1 MPVPDPTGYRQTRQQ
16 RVTLGEERLTL
27 VTRPGFADWADV
39 TPAMNLLAAHAR
51 INAGERVLV
60 GPCGHGALGVWAAR
74 QTEPR
79 LVTCLDTHWIAAE
92 TARAT
97 AQRNGLP
104 DLAVSAV
111 APRPDQGPW
120 EVVLLL
126 LPKGRDLAR
135 LWLLNA
141 ALATVPGGRIYIA
154 GPNRGG
160 IKSFV
165 QDAEGLL
172 GPSVLLGYKGGNR
185 AVVLTRPA
193 DLPDPLP
200 PIYQQPGLL
209 EGTFAT
215 ISTTVAGAER
225 TLYTRPGVFSRD
237 AVDEGT
243 SLLLEA
249 LSVRPDE
256 RALDLG
262 CGYGIVGLHMALE
275 APQGAVTLVDVDSL
289 ACQCARETLARN
301 GVTDAPVLHGDG
313 MAAVPEQQ
321 FTLVVSN
328 PPFHAGLDVNLDM
341 TAAFIRESYDALE
354 RSGRLVLVANRFLTY
369 QRMLQEHFGRVEI
382 LARTPQ
388 FQVLS
393 AAKRRPRAPSQ
404 R

>member
-1 MPVPDPTGYRQTRQQ
+1 MPAPDPTDYRQTRQQ
-16 RVTLGEERLTL
+16 AVTLGDTSLTL
-27 VTRPGFADWADV
+27 VTRPGFADWAEV
-39 TPAMNLLAAHAR
+39 TPAMNLLATHAQ
-51 INAGERVLV
+51 ITAGERVLV

-74 QTEPR
+74 QTQPR
-79 LVTCLDTHWIAAE
+79 LVTCLDTNWIAAE
-92 TARAT
+92 MARAT
-97 AQRNGLP
+97 GQRNGLS
-104 DLAVSAV
+104 AIGVEAV

-120 EVVLLL
+120 DVVLFL

-141 ALATVPGGRIYIA
+141 ALATAPGGRIYIA

-165 QDAEGLL
+165 QDAEALL

-185 AVVLTRPA
+185 VVRLNRSA
-193 DLPDPLP
+193 DLADPLP

-209 EGTFAT
+209 EGTYAT
-215 ISTTVAGAER
+215 IPAMVAGVER

-243 SLLLEA
+243 ALLLEA
-249 LSVRPDE
+249 LQVRPDE

-262 CGYGIVGLHMALE
+262 CGYGVVGLHMATL
-275 APQGAVTLVDVDSL
+275 ASRGAVTLVDVDSL
-289 ACQCARETLARN
+289 ACQCARETLACN

-313 MAAVPEQQ
+313 MAAVPDQP

-369 QRMLQEHFGRVEI
+369 QRMLQEYFGRVEV
-382 LARTPQ
+382 LTRTPQ

-393 AAKRRPRAPSQ
+393 AAKRRPRASFE